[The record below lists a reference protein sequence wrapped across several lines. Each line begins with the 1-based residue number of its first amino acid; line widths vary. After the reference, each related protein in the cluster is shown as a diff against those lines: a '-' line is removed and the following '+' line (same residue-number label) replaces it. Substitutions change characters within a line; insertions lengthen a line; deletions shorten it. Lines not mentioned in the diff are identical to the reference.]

1 MKKVMITTAA
11 LALAFGLSPHVGAQT
26 IDNGSAAASDNSKAV
41 VKTDNSTDNHTKTIT
56 KNDNDVKN
64 ITKTNTDSHNDGKAK
79 ASGAFGAAANN
90 HSTATTSL
98 QLSLTDAF
106 NKSTVVN
113 ATKLDG
119 YVSGNRI
126 SHIGN
131 YGGDAYSYG
140 NGARGGDGGYA
151 VAKAHSGK
159 AYSYGGDGGYANGG
173 KGGSATGGAGSTSNG
188 TNGGTANGGTG
199 SPSNGGTNTGNTTN
213 GATDWEAGNAT
224 GGAGGSG
231 GTGGAGGA
239 GGAATSGNATSTAN
253 GGNGGNGGRG
263 GDAFGGSAGT
273 FNASN
278 TLSGLTG
285 AAGVTVAMQN
295 TGMASLQQIGVTTM
309 ANVTIGH

>member
-11 LALAFGLSPHVGAQT
+11 LALAFGLSPFAGAQE
-26 IDNGSAAASDNSKAV
+26 
-41 VKTDNSTDNHTKTIT
+41 
-56 KNDNDVKN
+56 
-64 ITKTNTDSHNDGKAK
+64 TNTDSKNSGQAT
-79 ASGAFGAAANN
+79 ASGLNGAAANN
-90 HSTATTSL
+90 DSSAITNLS
-98 QLSLTDAF
+98 LSLTNAF

-119 YVSGNRI
+119 YVSGNSI

-131 YGGDAYSYG
+131 YGGAASYG
-140 NGARGGDGGYA
+140 GNGGRGGDGGYA
-151 VAKAHSGK
+151 VAKSHSGK
-159 AYSYGGDGGYANGG
+159 AYSYGGDGGYAKAN
-173 KGGSATGGAGSTSNG
+173 GGSATGGAGSTSNG

-213 GATDWEAGNAT
+213 GATEWEAGNAT
-224 GGAGGSG
+224 GGNGGTA
-231 GTGGAGGA
+231 TGGAGGA
-239 GGAATSGNATSTAN
+239 GGTATSGNATATAN
-253 GGNGGNGGRG
+253 GGTGAAGGRG
-263 GDAFGGSAGT
+263 GDSFGGSAGT

-295 TGMASLQQIGVTTM
+295 TGIASLQQIGVTTM